1 VYVDFNCIVEPITTL
16 ISLTFISGLIAIT
29 IYKLIQSWDE
39 GKERYLVNEECERK
53 EALNK
58 KRLENLK
65 LENLE
70 VKLTNEDMELL
81 QLIAGKNGT
90 AKGTLRNIL
99 REHLKAS

>member
-1 VYVDFNCIVEPITTL
+1 MYFDLNCIIEPVATL

-29 IYKLIQSWDE
+29 IYKLILSWDY
-39 GKERYLVNEECERK
+39 GKERYLANEENKRI

-70 VKLTNEDMELL
+70 IKLTNEDIELL
-81 QLIAGKNGT
+81 NQFVEKHHLNKINKLT
-90 AKGTLRNIL
+90 FKKGNS
-99 REHLKAS
+99 H

>member
-1 VYVDFNCIVEPITTL
+1 MYVDLNCIVETIATL
-16 ISLTFISGLIAIT
+16 ISITFISCLIAIT

-39 GKERYLVNEECERK
+39 GKERYLANEEYERK

-70 VKLTNEDMELL
+70 VKLTNEDIELL
-81 QLIAGKNGT
+81 NLMTGINGT
-90 AKGTLRNIL
+90 IRGTLRNII
-99 REHLKAS
+99 REYLKN

>member
-1 VYVDFNCIVEPITTL
+1 MYADINCIVEPIATL

-39 GKERYLVNEECERK
+39 GKERYLANEENARIES
-53 EALNK
+53 LNK

-70 VKLTNEDMELL
+70 VKLTSEDMELL
-81 QLIAGKNGT
+81 QLIAGSNRT
-90 AKGTLRNIL
+90 PKGMLRELLREYLRN
-99 REHLKAS
+99 